1 VTETTLYV
9 LRHGETEW
17 NVATRM
23 QGRLDSPLTEL
34 GRRQADVHGRTLA
47 RLGPV
52 DRLIVSPLGR
62 TRATAE
68 LLNAHLGAEVTFEPA
83 LMERD
88 CGAWSGMTIEEIE
101 AAHPRDWGARN
112 ADPYGHRPPDGENLP
127 DMEAR
132 VAGFLDTLDAQPGRT
147 LGLVTHG
154 VMSRVILKSLL
165 QLSADVAVRVRHPN
179 GLFYRLAI
187 AEKGCFD
194 SFYFFDGHGP
204 TAGLLHKG

>member
-1 VTETTLYV
+1 
-9 LRHGETEW
+9 
-17 NVATRM
+17 M

-179 GLFYRLAI
+179 GLFYRLAM
-187 AEKGCFD
+187 AEKRCFD